1 MGKKRLF
8 YSLTWFWPKIPK
20 NQSFPRKKKTVPL
33 PPPLSV
39 LKSQLKAEEKFDVI
53 WKTKLSLTSYSNCTK
68 KHKMCII
75 FTQCTLA
82 FLLHLYTIFCILF
95 YFFETFMKR
104 LDKTMIYFWWK
115 KCCSFYSSV
124 YAWFFISLVHKL
136 HIEVVYKKNHIQR
149 V

>member
-1 MGKKRLF
+1 MGKKNDFFTHLLDFGRKF
-8 YSLTWFWPKIPK
+8 PKT
-20 NQSFPRKKKTVPL
+20 NLFPRKKTVPL
-33 PPPLSV
+33 SPPLSV
-39 LKSQLKAEEKFDVI
+39 LKSQLKVEEKFDVI
-53 WKTKLSLTSYSNCTK
+53 WKTQLPLTSYSNCTK
-68 KHKMCII
+68 KHKMYMI

-82 FLLHLYTIFCILF
+82 FLHHLYTIFCILF

-104 LDKTMIYFWWK
+104 LDKIMIYFWWK

-124 YAWFFISLVHKL
+124 YGWYFISLVHKL